1 MNINTLRMKKI
12 LTSIVASTLLA
23 APFANIS
30 AQTTLRSAD
39 KELIRKEVVPTVIKQ
54 IKEQAGIDILGWA
67 SPQVANASVSGF
79 PVFENSSLLR
89 SGESNTITLRPDSIL
104 VSTEYMGSAATFLG
118 DKIKITFANYKAQ
131 TIDIPDA
138 FTMNADIPEQII
150 ISSPKTGNIGK
161 IDFNVT
167 KLRSTI
173 YNLDVTLTVLD
184 KKTELITL
192 NIATTDAGYGAILT
206 LKEGLK
212 ELITS
217 MDDSVELPDAYQLE
231 MDLVDKA
238 GCYPFHL
245 YAQEDGI
252 TVPIGDATVQ
262 LNPEEDADFEVDS
275 VQVTG
280 YAHGV
285 ANQWTSLKMVYEDS
299 DDDNQA
305 ITRVFK
311 YDNNSSFTQPEFSRQ
326 TVITTNVEEAAGI
339 RSYSPKVTTKAL
351 PGDGIFT
358 MAVSPK
364 ISTKGLIKSVVS
376 TMVFDKALSR
386 VTFDVQQTS
395 EESLTPTTLTD
406 VFQGRV
412 DLGVAGTDLVAWINL
427 DTYENN
433 ELSET
438 DQIKVTMDMI
448 KKQTAVVEFL
458 DEDKAVATAYYST
471 NLAGVLTANEQ
482 VTADEWS
489 IIPSKEYIRV
499 QHIDRADYQIVSMLG
514 SVEAAGTIAGDAQ
527 ISTASLPKGMYI
539 FVVKADGKQKAV
551 KFIH

>member
-1 MNINTLRMKKI
+1 MKKI

-23 APFANIS
+23 APMADLS

-54 IKEQAGIDILGWA
+54 IKDKAGIDILGWA

-79 PVFENSSLLR
+79 PLFENSSLLR
-89 SGESNTITLRPDSIL
+89 SGGSNAITIHPDSIL
-104 VSTEYMGSAATFLG
+104 VSTEDMGSAATFLG
-118 DKIKITFANYKAQ
+118 DKIKITFADYQ
-131 TIDIPDA
+131 SRTIDIPDL
-138 FTMNADIPEQII
+138 FTVNADLPRQII
-150 ISSPKTGNIGK
+150 ISSPTTGNIGK
-161 IDFNVT
+161 MDFNVT
-167 KLRSTI
+167 KLRSSI
-173 YNLDVTLTVLD
+173 YNLDVTLTILGTKV
-184 KKTELITL
+184 ELLTL
-192 NIATTDAGYGAILT
+192 NIATTDAGYGATLT

-212 ELITS
+212 ELITR
-217 MDDSVELPDAYQLE
+217 MDESLQLPDAYQLE
-231 MDLVDKA
+231 MALVDKK
-238 GCYPFHL
+238 GCYPFRL
-245 YAQEDGI
+245 YAQEDGK
-252 TVPIGDATVQ
+252 TLPVGDAIVQ
-262 LNPEEDADFEVDS
+262 LNPEEGADFEVDS

-280 YAHGV
+280 YAQGV
-285 ANQWTSLKMVYEDS
+285 ANKWTSLKMVYEDT
-299 DDDNQA
+299 DDDDEA

-311 YDNNSSFTQPEFSRQ
+311 YDNNSSFTQPKFSRQ

-339 RSYSPKVTTKAL
+339 RSFSPKVTTKAF
-351 PGDGIFT
+351 PGNGIFT
-358 MAVSPK
+358 MGISPK
-364 ISTKGLIKSVVS
+364 VSTKGLLKGLIS

-395 EESLTPTTLTD
+395 EESLTPTTFTD
-406 VFQGRV
+406 VFHGTV
-412 DLGVAGTDLVAWINL
+412 DLGISGTDMIAWINM
-427 DTYENN
+427 DTYEND

-471 NLAGVLTANEQ
+471 NLAGILTANDL

-489 IIPSKEYIRV
+489 IIPSKDYIRV
-499 QHIDRADYQIVSMLG
+499 QHVDRADYQIVSMLG
-514 SVEAAGTIAGDAQ
+514 SVEAAGTIAGDVQ

-539 FVVKADGKQKAV
+539 IVVKADGKQKAV